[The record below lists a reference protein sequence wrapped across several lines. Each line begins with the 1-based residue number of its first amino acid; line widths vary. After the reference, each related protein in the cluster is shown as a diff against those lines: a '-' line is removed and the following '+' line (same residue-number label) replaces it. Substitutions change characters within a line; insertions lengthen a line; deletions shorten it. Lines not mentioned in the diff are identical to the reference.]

1 MTARRPP
8 RSRLAAALPF
18 LELLGLSGLAVA
30 SPVLQVFSDGAEVF
44 VAYRASRLEIVLF
57 ALGVVLV
64 VPAVLFAV
72 ELLAGLAGERW
83 RRLAHAGAVFLLLAA
98 LVLQVAKTETELKRR
113 PLLALAVGL
122 ALLGAAAV
130 WRWNAPRLFLRFLSL
145 SSVVFLVTFLLASP
159 VTALVVPSRG
169 VEAADVE
176 VGAPAPVV
184 WIVFDEFPLVSLLGP
199 DDRIDAGLFPNLA
212 ALAGDGTFYRNGT
225 TVSPHT
231 SDAVPAMLTG
241 RFPEEPDVLPV
252 VSEHKE
258 NLFTLLGGTYRLN
271 VSEGWADLCPAGM
284 CSDTYSSRAA
294 ALPPLFDD
302 ARSVWREK
310 TKPSRAVERFDARS
324 STFQNRNEQV
334 QDFVG
339 SLDDGGGDQPRL
351 DFLHV
356 VLPHAPYEFLPDGQR
371 YDAPFPPGFFFF
383 DWLDQEVADQARL
396 RHLLQVQYTD
406 QLVGQVLDRLRELD
420 RYDESLVVVTA
431 DHGASFTPETRFRGI
446 TEANLHEIVWTPLIV
461 KTPGERSG
469 RVDDTPVRS
478 VDLVPTVADVLD
490 VDIPWPVDGQPIRS
504 GRSSGD
510 PQVFRWDENV
520 LEPEEGDFLTIDGED
535 GFRRVLDAPPGREGD
550 GDLDLYR
557 LGEHGDLVG
566 QRVADLAVGEPV
578 TVEGHVNQGP
588 ELASVD
594 PEGDEVPAY
603 ISGETVVAGPDP
615 RYAVAVNGVVGGWA
629 HAYLPTLLPP
639 GLDPNYTDRPR
650 VRWFWTMVPPEL
662 LREGRNRV
670 ELLRIDGEGDDR
682 VLRPVRLR
690 REG

>member
-8 RSRLAAALPF
+8 RPRLAAALPF

-113 PLLALAVGL
+113 PLLGLAAGL

-184 WIVFDEFPLVSLLGP
+184 WLVFDEFPLVSLLGP

-324 STFQNRNEQV
+324 STFQNRPEQV
-334 QDFVG
+334 QEFVG

-356 VLPHAPYEFLPDGQR
+356 VLPHMPYEFLPDGQR
-371 YDAPFPPGFFFF
+371 YVAPFPPGFFFF

-490 VDIPWPVDGQPIRS
+490 VDIPWPVDGRPIRS